1 MRVLNLSLDSSI
13 LDKNSVS
20 AKRIL
25 DYSELVEKYFVVAP
39 SKEKKILD
47 LSDKLRICGSGGKNR
62 VIQLFNIY
70 KKSNI
75 IIKQEKCNVI
85 TTQDP
90 FELGLIG
97 LLLAKKFK
105 IGLNVQ
111 EHGDFFSQKYWR
123 KERLLHFFR
132 YFLGIFIIKRADSI
146 RAVNPK
152 IKKYLVEN
160 LKIKADKII
169 VVPVYTKPVKLTKPR
184 REAKKE
190 FIFLNLGRFV
200 KQKNLPLLFKAFA
213 RVAKKHQKVRLLLIG
228 RGSEEK
234 LLKKMCSDL
243 RIESRVEFF
252 GWTDNAYN
260 YFLKADAYVLSSNYE
275 GWGRV
280 IIEAAIAG
288 LPIIMTDV
296 GCAGE
301 AVINKESALI
311 SPVDNI
317 DKLAQNMTRVM
328 EDGEL
333 RERLAS
339 NAFTTVNKLLDKQK
353 TLDLY
358 KKSWELALI
367 DGL

>member
-13 LDKNSVS
+13 LDENSIS

-25 DYSELVEKYFVVAP
+25 DYGELVEKYFVIVP
-39 SKEKKILD
+39 SKENKNLD
-47 LSDKLRICGSGGKNR
+47 LSDKVRVYGSGGNNR
-62 VIQLFNIY
+62 VSQLFNIY
-70 KKSNI
+70 KKSKK
-75 IIKQEKCNVI
+75 IIKQNKCDVI

-90 FELGLIG
+90 FEVGLIG
-97 LLLAKKFK
+97 LLLSRKFK
-105 IGLNVQ
+105 IGLNIQ

-123 KERLLHFFR
+123 QERLLHFFR

-146 RAVNPK
+146 RAVSQK

-160 LKIKADKII
+160 LKIKADRII
-169 VVPVYTKPVKLTKPR
+169 VVSVYTKPVKLAKLR

-200 KQKNLPLLFKAFA
+200 KQKNLPLLLKAFA
-213 RVAKKHQKVRLLLIG
+213 RVAKKRHQARLLLIG
-228 RGSEEK
+228 RGPEEK
-234 LLKKMCSDL
+234 LLKTMCFDL

-252 GWTDNAYN
+252 GWTDNAYD
-260 YFLKADAYVLSSNYE
+260 YFLQSDAYVLSSNYE

-301 AVINKESALI
+301 AVINEENALI

-339 NAFTTVNKLLDKQK
+339 NAFTAVNKLPDKQK
-353 TLDLY
+353 TLELY
-358 KKSWELALI
+358 KKSWELAKK
-367 DGL
+367 